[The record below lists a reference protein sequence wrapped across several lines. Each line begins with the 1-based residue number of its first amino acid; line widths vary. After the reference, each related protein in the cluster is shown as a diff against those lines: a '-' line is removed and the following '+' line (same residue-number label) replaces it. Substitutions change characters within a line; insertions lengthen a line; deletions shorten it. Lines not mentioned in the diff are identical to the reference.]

1 MTVRGAP
8 VFLLCGDTAHGSA
21 SSRLCQYVGDRGR
34 PARARVHRRHSMSS
48 RRNNETA
55 GITGALLATDDRFAQ
70 VLEGEQKTVEET

>member
-1 MTVRGAP
+1 
-8 VFLLCGDTAHGSA
+8 
-21 SSRLCQYVGDRGR
+21 
-34 PARARVHRRHSMSS
+34 MSS